1 MAKKIN
7 QSDQKSTKKPSR
19 VVSVLALVFALCLPY
34 ILVTTFSGHDKTAY
48 EYSPVSLPKLKRQ
61 VMHREKPAA
70 KDNSWQIIDTQP
82 GDTLSAVFSRLGLS
96 AKNLHEVVK
105 DNPHGKIL
113 TNIKPQ
119 QQLQF
124 LIKDR
129 ILERLILPFTSSQYL
144 VIYKDGDRYLTKI
157 ESRKMN
163 SHNHYITATVQGS
176 LFGTA
181 KKQNIPYKLMHQ
193 MTDIFNWEI
202 DFARDVRAGDRFTMI
217 YKAYYIEDKLV
228 GTGDIVAVSYTSRDK
243 TFQAV
248 KHTNAAGESDYY
260 TPTGTSLKK
269 AFSRYPLKFSHISS
283 TFSLSRFHPV
293 LHYNRPHKG
302 VDLAAR
308 IGTPIMATG
317 NGVIEFIGRHSGYGN
332 MVKIKHDS
340 QFSSVYG
347 HMLKFQKGLS
357 KGSKVKRGQVIGFV
371 GQSGLATGPHCH
383 YEFHI
388 KNNPKNPATVAL
400 PRANPIPSRELA
412 AFRAHSGTVLA
423 HLKLFEDANI
433 ASTARKQ
440 EDVG

>member
-1 MAKKIN
+1 MAKIIN
-7 QSDQKSTKKPSR
+7 QSPPQSTKKPSR
-19 VVSVLALVFALCLPY
+19 AVSILALVFALCLPY
-34 ILVTTFSGHDKTAY
+34 ILVTTFSKQHKTSY
-48 EYSPVSLPKLKRQ
+48 EYQPVSLPKLKKQTVRK
-61 VMHREKPAA
+61 EKLAE
-70 KDNSWQIIDTQP
+70 KDNSWQIINTRP

-105 DNPHGKIL
+105 GNPHEKIL
-113 TNIKPQ
+113 ANIKPQ

-129 ILERLILPFTSSQYL
+129 TLERLILPFTSTQYL
-144 VIYKDGDRYLTKI
+144 VIYKDADKYLTKI

-163 SHNHYITATVQGS
+163 SHNHYVTAVVQGS

-181 KKQNIPYKLMHQ
+181 KRLNIPYKLMHQ

-202 DFARDVRAGDRFTMI
+202 DFARDVRLGDRFTII

-228 GTGDIVAVSYTSRDK
+228 GTGDIIAVSYTNKDK
-243 TFQAV
+243 TLQAV
-248 KHTNAAGESDYY
+248 KHTNTAGDSDYY
-260 TPTGTSLKK
+260 TPAGTSLKK

-317 NGVIEFIGRHSGYGN
+317 NGIIEMIGRNHGYGN
-332 MVKIKHDS
+332 MIKIKHDN

-388 KNNPKNPATVAL
+388 KNSPKNPTTVQL
-400 PRANPIPSRELA
+400 PRSNPIPARELA
-412 AFRAHSGTVLA
+412 EFKANSALMLA
-423 HLKLFEDANI
+423 HLKLFEDANL
-433 ASTARKQ
+433 ASAGKKQ
-440 EDVG
+440 EDMG